1 MRNRS
6 FGIAARVVALG
17 LLVAACSDDALD
29 LTVERT
35 TTVAPAASTTS
46 EPAPT
51 TSRPRRTTTTTTTT
65 TVAPTTTAVPTTTTL
80 PVPPET
86 AWALRYTGGAGA
98 AATGEPV
105 RIGYVNQDEFFP
117 EATLGLDAA
126 VAFVNA
132 ELGGAAGRPIEIVR
146 CVVATVPDGARCGQ
160 QFAADASILAVV
172 TGTILFGNKDLYD
185 ALNGTKPV
193 LISNAV
199 TTDDYTTPAGLTFSL
214 GSVNVIPALA
224 LFATEHLDPVPAS
237 AALLYSDNTARRNAV
252 EFLVQPVFAAAG
264 IPTTLVPVPD
274 GIGAADLALSMQAV
288 GADAAELIVPVVTVQ
303 NCIALHDAI
312 QLLAID
318 PAVVTTG
325 LCTGPPMSAHLAALG
340 LPDPVPDGWY
350 FAGNGYNFFAP
361 DEPSGMLTYVG
372 KVRQYGPLGTGPAG
386 AAGDAGDTP
395 ATTTTATLVPAAPP
409 DPATPPA
416 PDYTGFSAPVFANV
430 LTLAK
435 FANALG
441 PDALTSIGLEAQL
454 RSFAGPMML
463 QAGDLQCGVEPYIAV
478 CGHFAGV
485 QQYRAGVWTAIA
497 DGTNGMAIDVRPT

>member
-1 MRNRS
+1 MSFVMRNRR
-6 FGIAARVVALG
+6 FGIATRLIALG

-29 LTVERT
+29 LTAQQP
-35 TTVAPAASTTS
+35 TTVAPEPSTTS
-46 EPAPT
+46 EPLPT
-51 TSRPRRTTTTTTTT
+51 TSRPPRTTTTSS
-65 TVAPTTTAVPTTTTL
+65 TVAPTTTAMATTTTL
-80 PVPPET
+80 PVAPET
-86 AWALRYTGGAGA
+86 AWALRYTGGVGA

-117 EATLGLDAA
+117 EATVGLDAA
-126 VAFVNA
+126 IAFVNA
-132 ELGGAAGRPIEIVR
+132 ELGGAAGRPIEVVR
-146 CVVATVPDGARCGQ
+146 CVVATVADGAKCGQ
-160 QFAADASILAVV
+160 QFADDASIVAVV

-185 ALNGTKPV
+185 VLNGRKPV
-193 LISNAV
+193 LISNGV
-199 TTDDYTTPAGLTFSL
+199 TTDDFTTPAGLTFSL

-224 LFATEHLDPVPAS
+224 LFATQHLDPAPAS

-252 EFLVQPVFAAAG
+252 EFLVQPVFASAG

-274 GIGAADLALSMQAV
+274 GIGAAELAQSMQAV
-288 GADAAELIVPVVTVQ
+288 GADTAELIVPVVTVQ
-303 NCIALHDAI
+303 NCIAVYDAV

-318 PAVVTTG
+318 PAVITTG
-325 LCTGPPMSAHLAALG
+325 LCSGPPMTAHLAALG
-340 LPDPVPDGWY
+340 LLDPVPDGWY

-372 KVRQYGPLGTGPAG
+372 KVRQYGPLGTGAAG
-386 AAGDAGDTP
+386 AAP
-395 ATTTTATLVPAAPP
+395 PTTTATLDPAAPI
-409 DPATPPA
+409 DPAAPAA

-478 CGHFAGV
+478 CGHYAGV

-497 DGTNGMAIDVRPT
+497 DGTNGMAIDVRPA